1 MDRYKVLKRI
11 GVGTYG
17 SAYLV
22 TLKAD
27 PNKAFV
33 LKKVKVDDG
42 GEKER
47 MQAEKEAAVLMQLD
61 HPLVLRCLGCCKAR
75 VEHALI
81 MLPLQRMCHQPCH
94 RCSAKQGIS
103 HPHAWTCAC
112 SPPSVMWTISCTRDT
127 SAS

>member
-27 PNKAFV
+27 PNKTFV

-61 HPLVLRCLGCCKAR
+61 HPLVLRCLGCCKPAR
-75 VEHALI
+75 VEHVQELAATTVRVPPI
-81 MLPLQRMCHQPCH
+81 ASPLHCHPAQVVL
-94 RCSAKQGIS
+94 
-103 HPHAWTCAC
+103 HPHSCAC
-112 SPPSVMWTISCTRDT
+112 YPPSAMWTISCTRDT
-127 SAS
+127 FA